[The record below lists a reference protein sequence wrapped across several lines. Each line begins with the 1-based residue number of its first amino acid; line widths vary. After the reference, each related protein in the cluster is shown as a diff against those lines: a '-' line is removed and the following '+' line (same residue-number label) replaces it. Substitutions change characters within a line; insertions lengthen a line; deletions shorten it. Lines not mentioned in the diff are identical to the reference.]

1 MLLAAALALSIC
13 SIGCGG
19 SNSGSVTHT
28 QNPLVAQYTVPVA
41 AGSTARVEFGPD
53 TNYGFVTSA
62 ITATAPT
69 ISVLV
74 AGMKQNSTYHMRAV
88 VTHGDGSKE
97 VDTDHVFTTGV
108 APSGRIP
115 VMAVTLP
122 AGVTPT
128 PGIELVS
135 LNPPPNNPGNFLR
148 VVALDPA
155 GELIWYYDFDE
166 RLGTAQPIKLLPN
179 GHFLLVL
186 FGGTTGPGGLV
197 REIDLAGR
205 TIHEFT
211 VDQLDRWLGASGYK
225 WNANAIHHDI
235 EALPNG
241 HLLVLVNT
249 RKKFTNLHG
258 GHGFTSVL
266 GDAIVD
272 LDQNYKPVWS
282 WSSFDHLDVNRR
294 PMLFPDWTHANTIA
308 YSADDG
314 NIVLSLRNQSWIIKI
329 NYSNGQGNGEVMWR
343 LGYQGDFT
351 LLDSTSPADWFFAQH
366 YANFFHG
373 QSSGELR
380 LAVFDNGNDRYPNF
394 SGNICPSSAGDVQ
407 YPWMTVFGRRVP
419 DCYSRPALFAVN
431 EAERTARLLWSQ
443 IVPYSY
449 WGGVTMET
457 PRGNMFFDISS
468 PSEQIVRS
476 ENRKIPLANEIFAG
490 LSILMLV
497 LIVFFAPIPKT
508 FLPLAIIPL
517 VVIIALFPGRG
528 LIAVAIG
535 LVIDAGVLVMGQ
547 ESRKTEH
554 AGAGGMSF
562 YSDILAALQRINRP
576 SFYVV
581 IAIAISFLPLFGPQE
596 KLNARVAEVTHQEP
610 AQPVWQLDIS
620 GQESYRT
627 VHLPSLYPEI
637 QW

>member
-88 VTHGDGSKE
+88 VTHADGSKE
-97 VDTDHVFTTGV
+97 VDTDHVFTTGA

-211 VDQLDRWLGASGYK
+211 VDQLNRWLGASGYK
-225 WNANAIHHDI
+225 WKANAIHHDI

-258 GHGFTSVL
+258 GHGSTSVL

-329 NYSNGQGNGEVMWR
+329 NYSNGRGNGEVMWR

-373 QSSGELR
+373 HSNGELR

-476 ENRKIPLANEIFAG
+476 ENRKIPLATEIFAG

-547 ESRKTEH
+547 DSRKTEH
-554 AGAGGMSF
+554 AEAGGMSF

-581 IAIAISFLPLFGPQE
+581 IAIAISFLPIFGPQE
-596 KLNARVAEVTHQEP
+596 KLNAQVAEVTHQEP

-627 VHLPSLYPEI
+627 VHLPSLYPEV

>member
-88 VTHGDGSKE
+88 VTHADGSKE
-97 VDTDHVFTTGV
+97 VDTDHVFTTGA

-211 VDQLDRWLGASGYK
+211 VDQLNRWLGASGYK
-225 WNANAIHHDI
+225 WKANAIHHDI

-258 GHGFTSVL
+258 GHGSTSVL

-329 NYSNGQGNGEVMWR
+329 NYSNGRGNGEVMWR

-419 DCYSRPALFAVN
+419 DCYSRPAIFAVN

-457 PRGNMFFDISS
+457 PSGNMFFDISS

-476 ENRKIPLANEIFAG
+476 EHRKIPLATEIFAG

-554 AGAGGMSF
+554 AEAGGMSF
-562 YSDILAALQRINRP
+562 YSDILAALRRINRP

-581 IAIAISFLPLFGPQE
+581 IAIAISFLPIFGPQE
-596 KLNARVAEVTHQEP
+596 KLNAQVAEVTHQEP

>member
-88 VTHGDGSKE
+88 VTHADGSKE
-97 VDTDHVFTTGV
+97 VDTDHVFTTGA

-211 VDQLDRWLGASGYK
+211 VDQLNRWLGASGYK

-476 ENRKIPLANEIFAG
+476 EHRKIPLATEIFAG
-490 LSILMLV
+490 LSILMLI

-547 ESRKTEH
+547 DSRKTEH
-554 AGAGGMSF
+554 AEAGGMSF

-581 IAIAISFLPLFGPQE
+581 IAIAISFLPIFGPQE
-596 KLNARVAEVTHQEP
+596 KLNAQVAEVTHQEP